1 MPRTVLCDQL
11 GIEQPILSAGISAGA
26 GPELAAAVS
35 NAGGLGVVGVS
46 GMPPDYIRERIARTR
61 ELTHRPFGANVILDD
76 QGKPEL
82 AEAIR
87 ERCAL
92 LVEERVPLLVFFEGD
107 PAPFVEPAHAA
118 GVMVAIQVGSPAAAR
133 DAAAA
138 GVDLV
143 IAQGIEAG
151 GHVAA
156 RTGLFVNL
164 PRIVDAVSP
173 LPVVASGGIADGRGL
188 AAALMLGA
196 AGVSLGTRFVASD
209 EAFVRE
215 DYKQRVV
222 AAGDESTIYTE
233 DLFDVF
239 WPDVPHRTLKAR
251 TYAEWDAAGRPPAG
265 ERPHEGEPIGTNRS
279 PFREVE
285 IPRYASFM
293 PTPWFEGDVDLGPMW
308 AGESAALVDAVLPA
322 GEIVRRIA
330 AEADEVLARVS
341 RPE

>member
-1 MPRTVLCDQL
+1 VTTQRSSLRALTLIVLMAHASCGGGKSEDKPPPPKTDGGPGPIAPPIAIPKSGVDRIERMNFQWGSVGSREYAKALVAYAAKGKPRDWNAIKGFAEASLAKDAQHL
-11 GIEQPILSAGISAGA
+11 GSHWL
-26 GPELAAAVS
+26 LAAAH
-35 NAGGLGVVGVS
+35 AQLGDHAAVVDHLVTA
-46 GMPPDYIRERIARTR
+46 IAADFYNYGIKFATA
-61 ELTHRPFGANVILDD
+61 EDLKPFLATKHGAAV
-76 QGKPEL
+76 QEL
-82 AEAIR
+82 AGKI
-87 ERCAL
+87 
-92 LVEERVPLLVFFEGD
+92 
-107 PAPFVEPAHAA
+107 
-118 GVMVAIQVGSPAAAR
+118 
-133 DAAAA
+133 
-138 GVDLV
+138 
-143 IAQGIEAG
+143 
-151 GHVAA
+151 
-156 RTGLFVNL
+156 
-164 PRIVDAVSP
+164 
-173 LPVVASGGIADGRGL
+173 
-188 AAALMLGA
+188 
-196 AGVSLGTRFVASD
+196 
-209 EAFVRE
+209 RE
-215 DYKQRVV
+215 DYKQRVI

>member
-1 MPRTVLCDQL
+1 MPRTAICGQL
-11 GIEQPILSAGISAGA
+11 GIEHPILSAGISAGA

-35 NAGGLGVVGVS
+35 NAGGFGVVGVS
-46 GMPPDYIRERIARTR
+46 GMPPNYIRERIARTR
-61 ELTHRPFGANVILDD
+61 ELTDRPFGANVILDD

-92 LVEERVPLLVFFEGD
+92 LVEERVPLLVLFEGD
-107 PAPFVEPAHAA
+107 PASFVEPAHAA
-118 GVMVAIQVGSPAAAR
+118 GVKVAIQVGSPTAAR
-133 DAAAA
+133 EAAAA

-164 PRIVDAVSP
+164 PRVVDAVSP

-196 AGVSLGTRFVASD
+196 AGASLGTRFVASK

-222 AAGDESTIYTE
+222 EAGDESTIYTE

-251 TYAEWDAAGRPPAG
+251 TYAEWDAAGRPRTG

-293 PTPWFEGDVDLGPMW
+293 PTPWFEGDIDLGPMW

-341 RPE
+341 GA